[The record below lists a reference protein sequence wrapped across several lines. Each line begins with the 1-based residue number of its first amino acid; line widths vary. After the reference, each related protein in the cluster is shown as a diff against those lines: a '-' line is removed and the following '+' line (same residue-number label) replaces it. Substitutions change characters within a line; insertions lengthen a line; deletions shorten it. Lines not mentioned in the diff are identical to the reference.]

1 MVKHIQIKIRLRK
14 GKRINML
21 DLTELISKTIEYV
34 TSFCET
40 SLNKKHFLFRKERFI
55 DKDYLVVS
63 LVNNVDENCKI
74 KKYETLKTTALN
86 SDLLKDIDY
95 NVNYSLKEL
104 IKLGL
109 YKEKWCCNK

>member
-1 MVKHIQIKIRLRK
+1 
-14 GKRINML
+14 ML

-34 TSFCET
+34 TKFCET
-40 SLNKKHFLFRKERFI
+40 SFNKKNFLFRKERFI

>member
-1 MVKHIQIKIRLRK
+1 
-14 GKRINML
+14 ML
-21 DLTELISKTIEYV
+21 DLTELISKTIEYI
-34 TSFCET
+34 TSFCEP

-63 LVNNVDENCKI
+63 LVNNVDENCKC

-86 SDLLKDIDY
+86 SELLKDIDY